1 MSRILVIKLSALG
14 DFVQATGPFAA
25 IRRHHRDAHI
35 TLLTTPFFSALA
47 ERCPWFDQVWLDT
60 RPGAGRLG
68 AWLKLSRRLR
78 RGGFDRVYDLQTSD
92 RSAVYH
98 RLMTFGHAGHPE
110 WSGVASGC
118 THPHANP
125 GRDRMHTLDRQ
136 AEQLRIAGILEVP
149 PPNLDW
155 LSAAIDELRPG
166 RPFVLFVAGGAAH
179 RPEKR
184 WPAGCFAAL
193 ANGLI
198 ARGLQ
203 PVLLGTDADVDAN
216 RAIMTACPSACDLT
230 GRTDLGHIAA
240 LARASAGA
248 VGNDTG
254 PLHVIAAAGAPSLV
268 LFSDASDPALCAPRA
283 PGVGILVHTS
293 LADLSP
299 AEVEAHLRLR

>member
-25 IRRHHRDAHI
+25 IRRHHRDADI
-35 TLLTTPFFSALA
+35 ALLTTPFFGALA
-47 ERCPWFDQVWLDT
+47 QRCPWFDRVWLDT
-60 RPGAGRLG
+60 RPGVGRPLG
-68 AWLKLSRRLR
+68 WLKLGRRLR
-78 RGGFDRVYDLQTSD
+78 RAAFDRVYDLQTSD

-98 RLMTFGHAGHPE
+98 RLMTFGHAGRPE

-125 GRDRMHTLDRQ
+125 DRDRMHTLDRQ
-136 AEQLRIAGILEVP
+136 AEQLRMAGITEVP
-149 PPNLDW
+149 PPSLDW
-155 LSAAIDELRPG
+155 LSAAIDELQPG

-179 RPEKR
+179 RHEKR
-184 WPAGCFAAL
+184 WPADCFAAL
-193 ANGLI
+193 ATSLA

-203 PVLLGTDADVDAN
+203 PVLLGTDTDAGAN
-216 RAIMTACPSACDLT
+216 RAIMAACPSARDLT
-230 GRTDLGHIAA
+230 GRTDLGHIAS

-254 PLHVIAAAGAPSLV
+254 PLHVIAAAGAPALV

-283 PGVGILVHTS
+283 PGVGILVGAN
-293 LADLSP
+293 LADLPP